1 MFPHP
6 QTGRTQKRRKKRL
19 EIDPNEIKWNN
30 LELLSHFVSATG
42 KLKSR
47 YQTRLPGNV
56 QQKVSKAVSR
66 ARYLNLFPVKHV
78 MSKFHTEP
86 LAHPLE
92 SDPDRMVLNAHTGTI
107 YAKKYETEI
116 LYHLEQE
123 DDVPFRTKNEISLKH
138 MYFKPTPEQSEI
150 LQAGQIFQQVM
161 KEKGGFVVDSEQ
173 TKPNEAYQAIHD
185 NLDRREIDVIE
196 DFLGEKAA

>member
-161 KEKGGFVVDSEQ
+161 K
-173 TKPNEAYQAIHD
+173 
-185 NLDRREIDVIE
+185 
-196 DFLGEKAA
+196 